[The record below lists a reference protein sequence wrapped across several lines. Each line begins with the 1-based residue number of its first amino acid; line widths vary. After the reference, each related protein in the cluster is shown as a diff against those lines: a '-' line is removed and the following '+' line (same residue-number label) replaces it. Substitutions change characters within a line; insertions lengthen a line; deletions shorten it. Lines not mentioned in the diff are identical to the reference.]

1 MRTLETERLLL
12 RSFDENDLHDFNYYA
27 KDRDVGPNAGWP
39 PHETQAQT
47 REVILRFMAE
57 DNVWALEEKSSRK
70 VIGSLGVHRDSRRDR
85 SDSVRMIGYA
95 LGKDWWGKGYMTE
108 AVKRVLQFLFEE
120 KEMELI
126 TVYHFSF
133 NQRSQRV
140 IEKCGFHR
148 EGVLR
153 QASRLY
159 DGSILDDVCYSM
171 TREEYLQSAMGQD

>member
-1 MRTLETERLLL
+1 MKVLETQRLLL
-12 RSFDENDLHDFNYYA
+12 RPFEESDLHDFYHYA

-47 REVILRFMAE
+47 KEVILRFMAE
-57 DNVWALEEKSSRK
+57 DNVYALEEKSSHR
-70 VIGSLGVHRDSRRDR
+70 VIGSLGIHRDSRRDR
-85 SDSVRMIGYA
+85 SDTIRMIGYA

-108 AVKRVLQFLFEE
+108 AVERVLQFLFEE
-120 KEMELI
+120 KEMEMV
-126 TVYHFSF
+126 TVYHFAF

-148 EGVLR
+148 EGILR

-159 DGSILDDVCYSM
+159 DGRILDDVCYSM
-171 TREEYLQSAMGQD
+171 TREEYVQNAMRQE